1 MPPLAQSWK
10 FWSMRAL
17 LLSVLLISLTG
28 CGFIGFPGVYRINI
42 EQGNIV
48 TQEDVDKLERGMT
61 RRQVRFILG
70 TPLIEDSFD
79 RNRWD
84 YHYEIKRGG
93 TLLTMRELTVYFDG
107 DRLDSV
113 VGDIK
118 PEWAGG
124 GETSGDDEERAADTG
139 SDLNDPVN

>member
-1 MPPLAQSWK
+1 MPSLAQSWK
-10 FWSMRAL
+10 FCSMRAL

-113 VGDIK
+113 VGDIR

-124 GETSGDDEERAADTG
+124 GETSGDDKERAADTG
-139 SDLNDPVN
+139 SDLNDPVD